1 MTNITITDPFASI
14 FSIRAAL
21 YNATVIIDLMHR
33 LNKDNDASTTVAKEG
48 INTLKDAEKELDK
61 LKDWLKVNT
70 SHMDAR

>member
-14 FSIRAAL
+14 VSIRAAI

-33 LNKDNDASTTVAKEG
+33 LNKDDDASATVAKEG

-61 LKDWLKVNT
+61 LKNWLKTNT
-70 SHMDAR
+70 TYNKGH